1 MTFADGWFLAFF
13 FMMVAGPTA
22 MILEALWSK
31 AWENSVSSMRK
42 RMFER

>member
-31 AWENSVSSMRK
+31 IANRK
-42 RMFER
+42 PESEGGGK